1 MTSYF
6 ILLALIP
13 ASALIMEDVFPPRL
27 EECYLEKADKNI
39 TQYDVQKSCLE
50 SFLEHMYNN
59 KSSIGLRTDAFD
71 WLDSLGRKL
80 HNRLRRQTRYRL
92 RVRKEIRTLSENEFQ
107 NFIDAVKALKSDT
120 SVSPNKY
127 DSFAL
132 MHQGG
137 AGKSAHDGPNFVSWH
152 RYYCV
157 LFEEALREYNSG
169 VTLPYWDSRPDY
181 LMDNQEDS
189 ILFTEIFLGNPK
201 GVVYTGPFAYWSTPT
216 KPSTLLRRELGIKG
230 SPINPD
236 RLKAVFR
243 KGYHR
248 EILRPTAPNSEHA
261 NLESHHD
268 SVHRWVGGNT
278 GHMADI
284 TLSLMDPIFWLH
296 HCFIDYLWEKF
307 RERQTKL
314 GINSETDYPPTTILE
329 HMPNRRMDNLR
340 PQKNKYSGI

>member
-120 SVSPNKY
+120 VSLLVTMVTISKVRLFYNFSSFNLLDKY
-127 DSFAL
+127 
-132 MHQGG
+132 Q
-137 AGKSAHDGPNFVSWH
+137 N
-152 RYYCV
+152 
-157 LFEEALREYNSG
+157 
-169 VTLPYWDSRPDY
+169 
-181 LMDNQEDS
+181 
-189 ILFTEIFLGNPK
+189 
-201 GVVYTGPFAYWSTPT
+201 
-216 KPSTLLRRELGIKG
+216 
-230 SPINPD
+230 
-236 RLKAVFR
+236 
-243 KGYHR
+243 
-248 EILRPTAPNSEHA
+248 
-261 NLESHHD
+261 
-268 SVHRWVGGNT
+268 
-278 GHMADI
+278 
-284 TLSLMDPIFWLH
+284 
-296 HCFIDYLWEKF
+296 
-307 RERQTKL
+307 
-314 GINSETDYPPTTILE
+314 
-329 HMPNRRMDNLR
+329 
-340 PQKNKYSGI
+340 